1 MRERASLTLVTLLLL
16 AAIVVT
22 AATYLVSAPVE
33 ASEAGVPLVSVVA
46 TACGE
51 PLPDGAPAAGGHVQ
65 VVGDG
70 TRTGAGCPD
79 GPAR

>member
-22 AATYLVSAPVE
+22 AATYLVPAPVE
-33 ASEAGVPLVSVVA
+33 ASEAGTPLVSVVA
-46 TACGE
+46 TACGD
-51 PLPDGAPAAGGHVQ
+51 PLPDGAE

-70 TRTGAGCPD
+70 ARTGAGCPD